1 MMINRYLQNGLQGK
15 YAHYQTDL
23 LFNGLSWEMAG
34 EKPEGSPHSVW
45 ELLFHMNYWQEFIL
59 AELREEKPESLQ
71 DLSESWPGSPFPSN
85 EQQYTETVTQF
96 LKGLGRAMQQASKDS
111 LEEGLGGRK
120 RTAADLLMVLIN
132 HNSYHAGQ
140 VVYARRL
147 VGAWPPPEGDE
158 SDE

>member
-59 AELREEKPESLQ
+59 AELREEAPESPK
-71 DLSESWPGSPFPSN
+71 DLSE
-85 EQQYTETVTQF
+85 
-96 LKGLGRAMQQASKDS
+96 ASKDS
-111 LEEGLGGRK
+111 LEEGIGGRK
-120 RTAADLLMVLIN
+120 RTPADLLMVLIN
-132 HNSYHAGQ
+132 HNSYHGGQ

-147 VGAWPPPEGDE
+147 ISAWPPPDGDE
-158 SDE
+158 ADE